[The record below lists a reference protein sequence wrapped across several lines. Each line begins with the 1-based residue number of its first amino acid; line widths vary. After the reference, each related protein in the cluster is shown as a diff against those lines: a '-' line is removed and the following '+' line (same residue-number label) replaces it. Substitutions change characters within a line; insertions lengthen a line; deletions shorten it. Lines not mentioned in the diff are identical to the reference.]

1 MKTTVKV
8 LIAAAITSVA
18 ATFSTGASA
27 ESLFELHQQH
37 MAQLHH
43 FLFGHG
49 GPNVA
54 INIGP
59 AYQPAPYYQAPVYA
73 APPVAYVEPY
83 GSYYG
88 GPRGYARHERFD
100 RFDGHRNF
108 DRRDGRDFHR

>member
-1 MKTTVKV
+1 MKTSVKV
-8 LIAAAITSVA
+8 LIAAAVTAVA

-49 GPNVA
+49 GPSVA
-54 INIGP
+54 INVGP
-59 AYQPAPYYQAPVYA
+59 GYAPAPYYQAPVYA

-83 GSYYG
+83 GYYG
-88 GPRGYARHERFD
+88 GARGYDRHGHFD
-100 RFDGHRNF
+100 RHDGRRDF
-108 DRRDGRDFHR
+108 DRRDGRDFRR